1 MRVII
6 LNVTS
11 ILILCLSG
19 RALWA
24 DEWIWAENLAI
35 GSPLPQFNVVNVDY
49 SVIPV
54 KICMVKTD
62 YYFILTVAPNGDL
75 TALDS

>member
-24 DEWIWAENLAI
+24 AEWIWAENLAI
-35 GSPLPQFNVVNVDY
+35 GSPLPQFNVVNVDN
-49 SVIPV
+49 SLVPV
-54 KICMVKTD
+54 KNLYGKKGLLL
-62 YYFILTVAPNGDL
+62 YFNRSTQW
-75 TALDS
+75 

>member
-1 MRVII
+1 MRLSI

-24 DEWIWAENLAI
+24 AEWIWAENLVL
-35 GSPLPQFNVVNVDY
+35 GSPLPQFNVVNVDN
-49 SVIPV
+49 SLVPV
-54 KICMVKTD
+54 KNLYGKKGLLL
-62 YYFILTVAPNGDL
+62 YFNRSTQW
-75 TALDS
+75 

>member
-1 MRVII
+1 MRVSI
-6 LNVTS
+6 LKVTS

-24 DEWIWAENLAI
+24 AEWIWAENLAL

-54 KICMVKTD
+54 KNLYGKNGLLL
-62 YYFILTVAPNGDL
+62 YFNRSTQW
-75 TALDS
+75 

>member
-1 MRVII
+1 MRLSV

-24 DEWIWAENLAI
+24 AEWILAENLVL
-35 GSPLPQFNVVNVDY
+35 GSPLPQFNVVNVDN
-49 SVIPV
+49 SLVPV
-54 KICMVKTD
+54 KNLYGKKGLLL
-62 YYFILTVAPNGDL
+62 YFNRSTQW
-75 TALDS
+75 

>member
-24 DEWIWAENLAI
+24 AEWIWAENLAI
-35 GSPLPQFNVVNVDY
+35 GSPLPQLNVVNVDN
-49 SVIPV
+49 SLAPV
-54 KICMVKTD
+54 QNLYGKKGLLL
-62 YYFILTVAPNGDL
+62 YFNRSTQW
-75 TALDS
+75 

>member
-1 MRVII
+1 MRASI

-24 DEWIWAENLAI
+24 AEWIWAKNLAI
-35 GSPLPQFNVVNVDY
+35 GSLLPEFSVVDVSNA
-49 SVIPV
+49 VIPV
-54 KICMVKTD
+54 QSLYGKKGLLLFFSRSTQW
-62 YYFILTVAPNGDL
+62 
-75 TALDS
+75 

>member
-1 MRVII
+1 MRVSI

-19 RALWA
+19 RALLA
-24 DEWIWAENLAI
+24 AEWIWAENLAI
-35 GSPLPQFNVVNVDY
+35 GSPLPQFNVVNVDH

-54 KICMVKTD
+54 KNLYGKNGLLL
-62 YYFILTVAPNGDL
+62 YFNRSTQW
-75 TALDS
+75 